1 MDNLQ
6 GCIQLT
12 IEPFCFSFLSLFF
25 MEIMY
30 SQNYENGILEVLEIK
45 TFFAAQ
51 PWWTDFLRIFVKLC
65 GFYTSGTSEKFS
77 KKVKMF

>member
-1 MDNLQ
+1 MN
-6 GCIQLT
+6 
-12 IEPFCFSFLSLFF
+12 
-25 MEIMY
+25 

>member
-1 MDNLQ
+1 
-6 GCIQLT
+6 
-12 IEPFCFSFLSLFF
+12 
-25 MEIMY
+25 MY

-65 GFYTSGTSEKFS
+65 VDFTLVAPLKCF
-77 KKVKMF
+77 